1 MNTVAGVDGKYW
13 DQRWQ
18 TAETGWDIGY
28 AAPAIMEFM
37 QTVTDK
43 GITILIP
50 GCGNAY
56 EAEAL
61 VQAGFKH
68 ITLLDISE
76 TLVQQLSAKYGDS
89 GAIKII
95 RGDFFEHEEQYDLII
110 EQTFFCALNPA
121 LRQAYAAK
129 AASLLK
135 ENGQIIGLLF
145 NRIFQQEG
153 PPYGGTTPEY
163 EKYFGT
169 LFEINKMEDCYN
181 SIPPRKGSEVFI
193 NLKKK

>member
-1 MNTVAGVDGKYW
+1 MNTVEWVDGNYW
-13 DQRWQ
+13 NQRWQ
-18 TAETGWDIGY
+18 AAETGWDIGH
-28 AAPAIMEFM
+28 AAPAIIDFM
-37 QTVTDK
+37 QTITDK
-43 GITILIP
+43 DSKILIP

-61 VQAGFKH
+61 VQAGFTN

-76 TLVQQLSAKYGDS
+76 TLVTQLKAKYGES
-89 GAIKII
+89 NAIKVIQ
-95 RGDFFEHEEQYDLII
+95 GDFFGHEAQYDFMI

-135 ENGQIIGLLF
+135 DNGQITGVLF
-145 NRIFQQEG
+145 NRIFEQEG
-153 PPYGGTTPEY
+153 PPYGGTTREY
-163 EKYFGT
+163 KNYFGT
-169 LFEINKMEDCYN
+169 LFEIIKMEDCYN

>member
-1 MNTVAGVDGKYW
+1 MNTAEWVNGNYW

-18 TAETGWDIGY
+18 AAETGWDIGH
-28 AAPAIMEFM
+28 AAPAIIAFM
-37 QTVTDK
+37 QTITDK
-43 GITILIP
+43 DIKILIP

-61 VQAGFKH
+61 VQAGFTD

-76 TLVQQLSAKYGDS
+76 TLVAQLQARYGDS
-89 GAIKII
+89 DAIKVIH
-95 RGDFFEHEEQYDLII
+95 GDFFEHEAQYDFMI

-121 LRQAYAAK
+121 LRQQYAAK

-135 ENGQIIGLLF
+135 EHGQITGVLF
-145 NRIFQQEG
+145 NREFEQEG
-153 PPYGGTTPEY
+153 PPYGGTIEAY
-163 EKYFGT
+163 KNIFGT
-169 LFEINKMEDCYN
+169 LFEIKKMEDCYN
-181 SIPPRKGSEVFI
+181 SIPPRKGAEVFI

>member
-1 MNTVAGVDGKYW
+1 MNTGKWVDGSYW

-18 TAETGWDIGY
+18 VAATGWDIGH
-28 AAPAIMEFM
+28 ASPAILEFM
-37 QTVTDK
+37 KTVSRKDIK
-43 GITILIP
+43 ILIP

-61 VQAGFKH
+61 VQAGFTD
-68 ITLLDISE
+68 ISLLDISE
-76 TLVQQLSAKYGDS
+76 TLVNQLNAKYGNS
-89 GAIKII
+89 KAVKVIAA
-95 RGDFFEHEEQYDLII
+95 DFFEHEAQYDLII

-129 AASLLK
+129 AASLLSDK
-135 ENGQIIGLLF
+135 GQIIGLLF
-145 NRIFQQEG
+145 NRMFDHNG
-153 PPYGGTTPEY
+153 PPYGGSVPEY
-163 EKYFGT
+163 KIYFGT
-169 LFEINKMEDCYN
+169 LFEIERMEDCYN

>member
-1 MNTVAGVDGKYW
+1 MNTAEWVNGNYW
-13 DQRWQ
+13 DTRWQ
-18 TAETGWDIGY
+18 EAQTGWDIGY

-37 QTVTDK
+37 ETVTEKDIK
-43 GITILIP
+43 ILIP

-61 VQAGFKH
+61 VQAGFSD

-76 TLVQQLSAKYGDS
+76 TLVQQLKSKYGDS
-89 GAIKII
+89 GTIKVIQ
-95 RGDFFEHEEQYDLII
+95 GDFFGHQGKYDLII

-121 LRQAYAAK
+121 LRQQYTVK

-135 ENGQIIGLLF
+135 KNGQITGVLF
-145 NRIFQQEG
+145 NRVFEQDG
-153 PPYGGTTPEY
+153 PPYGGTTTEY
-163 EKYFGT
+163 KNYFGT
-169 LFEINKMEDCYN
+169 LFEIKKIADCYN

-193 NLKKK
+193 NFKKK

>member
-1 MNTVAGVDGKYW
+1 MNTAEWVNGNYW
-13 DQRWQ
+13 DKRWQ
-18 TAETGWDIGY
+18 AAETGWDVGH

-37 QTVTDK
+37 QTVSNK
-43 GITILIP
+43 HIKILIP

-61 VQAGFKH
+61 MQAGFSD

-76 TLVQQLSAKYGDS
+76 TLVQQLNAKYGDS
-89 GAIKII
+89 AAIKVIN
-95 RGDFFEHEEQYDLII
+95 GDFFDHTAQYDLII

-121 LRQAYAAK
+121 LRQPYAVK

-135 ENGQIIGLLF
+135 ENGQITGVLF
-145 NRIFQQEG
+145 NRVFEQEG
-153 PPYGGTTPEY
+153 PPYGGTTDEY
-163 EKYFGT
+163 KNYFGT
-169 LFEINKMEDCYN
+169 LFEIKKIEDCYN

-193 NLKKK
+193 NFKKK

>member
-1 MNTVAGVDGKYW
+1 MNTAEWVNGNYW

-18 TAETGWDIGY
+18 AAETGWDIGH
-28 AAPAIMEFM
+28 AAPAIIAFM
-37 QTVTDK
+37 QTITDK
-43 GITILIP
+43 DIKILIP

-61 VQAGFKH
+61 VQAGFTD

-76 TLVQQLSAKYGDS
+76 TLVTQLKARYGNLD
-89 GAIKII
+89 AIKVIH
-95 RGDFFEHEEQYDLII
+95 RDFFEHEAQYDFMI

-121 LRQAYAAK
+121 LRQQYAAK

-135 ENGQIIGLLF
+135 EHGQITGVLF
-145 NRIFQQEG
+145 NREFEQEG
-153 PPYGGTTPEY
+153 PPYGGTIEAY
-163 EKYFGT
+163 KNIFGT
-169 LFEINKMEDCYN
+169 LFEIKKMEDCYN
-181 SIPPRKGSEVFI
+181 SIPPRKGAEVFI

>member
-1 MNTVAGVDGKYW
+1 MTEWVNGNYW
-13 DQRWQ
+13 DRRWQ
-18 TAETGWDIGY
+18 AAETGWDIGY
-28 AAPAIMEFM
+28 AAPAIIEHM

-43 GITILIP
+43 NIKILIP

-61 VQAGFKH
+61 MQAGFRD

-76 TLVQQLSAKYGDS
+76 TLVQQLKAKYAATS
-89 GAIKII
+89 AISVIL
-95 RGDFFEHEEQYDLII
+95 GDFFDHQEQYDLII

-121 LRQAYAAK
+121 LRQAYAVK

-135 ENGQIIGLLF
+135 ENGQITGVLF
-145 NRIFQQEG
+145 NRVFEQEG
-153 PPYGGTTPEY
+153 PPYGGTTDEY
-163 EKYFGT
+163 KNYFGT
-169 LFEINKMEDCYN
+169 LFEIKKMEDCYN

-193 NLKKK
+193 NFKKK